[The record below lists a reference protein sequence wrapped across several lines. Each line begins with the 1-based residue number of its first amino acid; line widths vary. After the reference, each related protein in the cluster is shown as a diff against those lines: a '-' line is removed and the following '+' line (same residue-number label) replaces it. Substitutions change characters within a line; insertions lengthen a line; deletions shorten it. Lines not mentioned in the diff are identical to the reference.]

1 MAKLIAFVGV
11 SGVGK
16 TTLAKALAAAGDF
29 ATGFE
34 QHDTRPFQHL
44 CDKDKRY
51 TLHNQVDYFLLRA
64 EQERALR
71 ADPRPALL
79 DGGLDVDFHG
89 FARLFHKLG
98 YLSDAEFAL
107 CERLYTQ
114 LRLSLPQPE
123 LVIHLTA
130 SDDVIHRRLAGR
142 DRVNIATAADA
153 ALLNEYLKEWMG
165 KLPVETV
172 LKFDVSKSDLS
183 YSDVLPVLLD
193 RIEIL

>member
-1 MAKLIAFVGV
+1 MAKLITFVGV

-16 TTLAKALAAAGDF
+16 TTLAKALASAGDF

-44 CDKDKRY
+44 CDQDKRY

-64 EQERALR
+64 EQERTLR

-89 FARLFHKLG
+89 FARLFHKRG
-98 YLSDAEFAL
+98 YLDDAEYAL

-114 LRLSLPQPE
+114 LRLALPLPE
-123 LVIHLTA
+123 LVVYLTA
-130 SDDVIHRRLAGR
+130 SDEVIRQRLSGR
-142 DRVNIATAADA
+142 DRVNIATADDA
-153 ALLNEYLKEWMG
+153 ALLKEYLEEWLE
-165 KLPVETV
+165 KLPKENLVK
-172 LKFDVSKSDLS
+172 LDVSKSDAS
-183 YSDVLPVLLD
+183 YSDILPSLLQ
-193 RIEIL
+193 RIDTI

>member
-1 MAKLIAFVGV
+1 MAKLITFVGV

-16 TTLAKALAAAGDF
+16 TTLARALAAAGDF

-44 CDKDKRY
+44 CDVNKRY

-79 DGGLDVDFHG
+79 DGGLDVDFFG
-89 FARLFHKLG
+89 FARLFHKRG
-98 YLSDAEFAL
+98 YLSEDEYAL

-114 LRLSLPQPE
+114 LRLALPLPE
-123 LVIHLTA
+123 LVVYLTA
-130 SDDVIHRRLAGR
+130 SDEVIRQRLSGR
-142 DRVNIATAADA
+142 DRVNIATADDA
-153 ALLNEYLKEWMG
+153 SLLKEYLEEWLDN
-165 KLPVETV
+165 LPQEN
-172 LKFDVSKSDLS
+172 LLRLDVSDIDAS
-183 YSDVLPVLLD
+183 YRELVPKLLAD
-193 RIEIL
+193 ISRL